1 MYAIVKIGGN
11 QYRVENGQKV
21 EVDRLV
27 GNAGDLLTFPAL
39 MVAEGEKVKVGKDA
53 ENTPVHAKIVAHT
66 RGVKVDVM
74 RFRAKSR
81 HRRKKGFRQ
90 SCTMIEIQSIGNAK
104 LPEKA
109 TAKPEALSLKVKKTT
124 PAKKAVTKKT
134 SAK

>member
-21 EVDRLV
+21 QVDRLV
-27 GNAGDLLTFPAL
+27 GNTGDLVSFPAL
-39 MVAEGEKVKVGKDA
+39 MVADKEEVKLGKDA
-53 ENTPVHAKIVAHT
+53 ENIPVKAKIVAHT

-109 TAKPEALSLKVKKTT
+109 TAKPEALSPKVKKTT
-124 PAKKAVTKKT
+124 PAKKAVAKKT
-134 SAK
+134 PTK